1 MMKYINVPQ
10 SITVS
15 ELINN
20 HHCYAPSKYSAF
32 YPKDK
37 SRFDVLSKLVE
48 VKNEKEVIKSKLRY
62 RYIEIGDIDT
72 DTGRIEYR
80 ENFGVYVPNK
90 RPLKVTKGDILVSTV
105 RTYRKGV
112 AYVNS
117 LADNI
122 VSTSAFL
129 VFNQFKKGLTAEYLL
144 ALLRSDFFV
153 EQILSFQNRGM
164 YPRLDGDTID
174 SVFIPIPTKEQLDYL
189 TLLQRSL
196 LNKQEEIQ
204 KKHDVILDKIEEE
217 LLNNQKKNIF
227 VYNQPTL
234 EEVGHTTRI
243 DGSYYCEAYNYK
255 QFLLQNYTH
264 SAKSIDDKEGWGY
277 EIKRGQNLQ
286 ESAIGKIIESDTKK
300 TGFYKVIRPT
310 NFSELGTVA
319 FYGYL
324 GNSNDL
330 STLEPG
336 DIVFSAEGTVGK
348 CVLFVTPHEKAITN
362 IHGII
367 LNKKDYNIEES
378 SYISC
383 FLRFLRKWGFFEYIS
398 VGGQGGSLAMQYWK
412 DVKIPIFPPA
422 KQQEISS
429 LYCNQVGVEKFQS
442 IGGKTFLE
450 VDSEW
455 NQKAGIVQIDEMAK
469 KIQAEINRVINQI
482 ILGIKINPSFK
493 FLLD

>member
-1 MMKYINVPQ
+1 MKYINVPQ

-15 ELINN
+15 ELVNN

-37 SRFDVLSKLVE
+37 SRFDVLSELVE
-48 VKNEKEVIKSKLRY
+48 VKDEKEVIKPELKY

-72 DTGRIEYR
+72 DTGRIEYK

-90 RPLKVTKGDILVSTV
+90 RPLKITKGDILVSTV

-117 LADNI
+117 LAENL

-144 ALLRSDFFV
+144 ALLRSNFFV

-174 SVFIPIPTKEQLDYL
+174 SVFIPVPTKEQLDYL

-204 KKHDVILDKIEEE
+204 KKHDIILDKIEEE
-217 LLNNQKKNIF
+217 LLDNQKKNTF
-227 VYNQPTL
+227 VYSQPTL
-234 EEVGHTTRI
+234 KEVGRTTRI

-264 SAKSIDDKEGWGY
+264 LAKSINGEEGWGY

-286 ESAIGKIIESDTKK
+286 ESAIGKIIESDTEKE
-300 TGFYKVIRPT
+300 GFYKVIRPT

-319 FYGYL
+319 SYSYL
-324 GNSNDL
+324 GNANDL

-348 CVLFVTPHEKAITN
+348 CVLFVTPHEKVITN

-367 LNKKDYNIEES
+367 LNKKDHNIEES

-412 DVKIPIFPPA
+412 DVKIPNFPSV
-422 KQQEISS
+422 KKREIAR
-429 LYCNQVGVEKFQS
+429 LYCNQIDIEKFHFINS
-442 IGGKTFLE
+442 GTFLE
-450 VDSEW
+450 IDSEW
-455 NQKAGIVQIDEMAK
+455 NKSAGVIQIDEMAK
-469 KIQAEINRVINQI
+469 KIQAEIDLVINQI
-482 ILGIKINPSFK
+482 ILGHEINYNFK
-493 FLLD
+493 FLFD